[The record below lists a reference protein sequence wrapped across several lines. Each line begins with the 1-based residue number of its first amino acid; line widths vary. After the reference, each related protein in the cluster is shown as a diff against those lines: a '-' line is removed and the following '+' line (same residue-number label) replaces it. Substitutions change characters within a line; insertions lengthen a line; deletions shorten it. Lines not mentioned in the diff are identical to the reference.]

1 MCIRDRYQ
9 RRVHGDITQHQSWT
23 ATRLLPGRSRT
34 ASASSSWAI
43 ARQAKPRSFSATPI
57 ATSPAPSR
65 PPLVLP
71 YNSQGV
77 DFRIKIIKVKGKDV
91 RLEIWDT
98 GGQERY
104 RTIAKSYYDR
114 AMGVVLVYDCTDE
127 RSFGDIHNWMKQIE
141 YHARPDIVSI
151 LVSSKCD
158 LQDRRIDTESGKA
171 LAEELGIEF
180 VETSAKMNVNVDKV
194 FQLITEQIIEK
205 DVSANPKN
213 IKSVTV
219 KKDTTNR
226 SKKDKC
232 C

>member
-1 MCIRDRYQ
+1 MDS
-9 RRVHGDITQHQSWT
+9 DE
-23 ATRLLPGRSRT
+23 
-34 ASASSSWAI
+34 
-43 ARQAKPRSFSATPI
+43 
-57 ATSPAPSR
+57 TSPRAQQNCVR
-65 PPLVLP
+65 IILLG
-71 YNSQGV
+71 NSQAGKTSLILRYTDSNFSSTIASTIGV